1 MKKAYNLRNLW
12 TVTVG
17 LIVVT
22 TLSFYLLG
30 RALPV
35 ANSSLLQLW
44 LNSFGMGADFKP
56 SSLKCGN
63 TLQGR
68 KYITDERAYTCL
80 REEVEFGCC
89 ANRENRYS
97 CNTCDSSLQCCS
109 EFEFCV
115 SCCMSPSQ
123 APVVQAILKRRNT
136 KDVGNSNI
144 LLRSARTPF
153 EFCVAKC
160 RTSSRSVVFE
170 NQYRS
175 NELKFCYGNQD
186 PPLSEGGAAA
196 QSLYQMKVTKA
207 QIESQDEIATAATP
221 QQLNDLWSAE
231 AFEAVVESE
240 TNPSGKPTFG
250 WLLLTYLTGVIT
262 LWFMFM

>member
-1 MKKAYNLRNLW
+1 MKKGFNLRNLW
-12 TVTVG
+12 AVTVG
-17 LIVVT
+17 LIVIT

-30 RALPV
+30 RALPA
-35 ANSSLLQLW
+35 ANSTLLQFW
-44 LNSFGMGADFKP
+44 LTSFGMSELQSP
-56 SSLKCGN
+56 SLKCSN

-80 REEVEFGCC
+80 REEVDFGCC

-97 CNTCDSSLQCCS
+97 CNTCDSTLQCCS

-136 KDVGNSNI
+136 KDTGNSNI
-144 LLRSARTPF
+144 LLKSAKTPF

-186 PPLSEGGAAA
+186 PPLSEGSGAA

-207 QIESQDEIATAATP
+207 QIESQDELTTDASS
-221 QQLNDLWSAE
+221 QQLNDLWNAD
-231 AFEAVVESE
+231 AFEAVADSE
-240 TNPSGKPTFG
+240 INPSGRPGFG
-250 WLLLTYLTGVIT
+250 WLLWTCLIGVIT
-262 LWFMFM
+262 LWFMYN